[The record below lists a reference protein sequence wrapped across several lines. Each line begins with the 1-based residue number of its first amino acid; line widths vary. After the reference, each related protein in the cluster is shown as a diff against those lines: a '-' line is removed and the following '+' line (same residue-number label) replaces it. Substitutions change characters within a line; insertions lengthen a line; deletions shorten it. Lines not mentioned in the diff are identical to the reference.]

1 MLRLLHLT
9 ATLLSGYVHML
20 RTEAE
25 IILSMLARTLDA
37 DATPIWH
44 RALILEVFRV
54 LVQAF
59 RPASRPQPSFT

>member
-37 DATPIWH
+37 DEQWRP
-44 RALILEVFRV
+44 RADCHDER
-54 LVQAF
+54 
-59 RPASRPQPSFT
+59 